1 MDELA
6 ACVRRLGACPSLV
19 LGDFNALST
28 AWGSRRS
35 NGRGRDVQDWA
46 AALDLRLMNRGS
58 TGTCV
63 AWRGKSIVDP
73 TWASEAASH
82 RVSGWGVSPEET
94 LSDHL
99 YILAEVAVRG
109 AMGDPSLDASGPT
122 GPPGRRRRL
131 PRRGLHGSGRYSC
144 RLVGRI
150 SDRRGR
156 GGGSDPAEARLP
168 CDLRFMYAVVRS
180 HAPCRRGVLV
190 V

>member
-73 TWASEAASH
+73 TWASAAASH

-94 LSDHL
+94 LS
-99 YILAEVAVRG
+99 
-109 AMGDPSLDASGPT
+109 PSASGPT

-156 GGGSDPAEARLP
+156 GGGSDPAETRLP

-190 V
+190 VRRDR